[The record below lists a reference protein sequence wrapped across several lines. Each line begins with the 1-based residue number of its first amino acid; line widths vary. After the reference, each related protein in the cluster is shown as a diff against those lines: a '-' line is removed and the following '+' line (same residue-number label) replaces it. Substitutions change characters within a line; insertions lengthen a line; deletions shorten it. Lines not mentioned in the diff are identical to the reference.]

1 MKRNGWFTALKYL
14 MWLTQLGVSLATP
27 IVLMLLLAGWLV
39 SSVGFG
45 IWVYLPAI
53 ILGVG
58 GGVCAFISFAKY
70 MMRQTGGKSSPH
82 HK

>member
-14 MWLTQLGVSLATP
+14 TWLTQLGVSLAMP
-27 IVLMLLLAGWLV
+27 LILMLLLAGWLV
-39 SSVGFG
+39 RSVGFG
-45 IWVYLPAI
+45 TWIYLPAI

-70 MMRQTGGKSSPH
+70 MMRQTGGKNASH
-82 HK
+82 RK